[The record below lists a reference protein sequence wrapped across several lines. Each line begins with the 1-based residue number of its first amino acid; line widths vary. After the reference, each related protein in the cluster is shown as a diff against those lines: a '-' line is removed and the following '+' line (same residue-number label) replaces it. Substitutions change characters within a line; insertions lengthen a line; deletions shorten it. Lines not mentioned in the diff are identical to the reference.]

1 MATTFAGIGSGLDL
15 ESMVT
20 QLVQAER
27 QGPIQRINR
36 VEARANQENK
46 AFDAVNSSMSALQ
59 NAAKALES
67 AVADRAMKAVVPEGA
82 AFSITAGASAAES
95 AFDVEVEAIAGAQKL
110 RSTALDAGT
119 SLGNGTLS
127 LSLGGESFDVAVAA
141 GEGTPAEIA
150 LAINEAGDNPGI
162 RASVINGSDGAYL
175 VLAAEESGA
184 ANTMTVTASGGD
196 GGLAALQYTGDPG
209 TDALEQIAA
218 ARDAVIHVDGVQL
231 TSATNSFVDV
241 LDGVSIDVS
250 RAAPG
255 ETVAASVSRDDD
267 ALAGAVAAF
276 VKAYNDSR
284 ELMAGQTR
292 YNPESGSAG
301 PLQGDAAARGL
312 TSALR
317 DMRNVTGAEGSELQ
331 SLVQLGISSDTSG
344 KLSFDRGAFDTALAD
359 DPEGVAALLG
369 GQGLAGRADSR
380 LSGYLGSDGLIASR
394 KEALDNRLERA
405 TSDRE
410 ALDRRL
416 EKVESRLRS
425 QFAAL
430 DTLMA
435 QMQQDSNFLA
445 QQLGSTGF

>member
-1 MATTFAGIGSGLDL
+1 MAMTFAGIGSGLDL

-36 VEARANQENK
+36 VESRANQENR

-59 NAAKALES
+59 NAAKALET
-67 AVADRAMKAVVPEGA
+67 AVGDRAMKAVVPEDA
-82 AFSITAGASAAES
+82 AFSVTAGAGAAES
-95 AFDVEVEAIAGAQKL
+95 SFGVEVEAIAGAQKL
-110 RSTALDAGT
+110 RSAALDAET
-119 SLGNGTLS
+119 SVGSGTLS
-127 LSLGGESFDVAVAA
+127 LSLGGASFDVAIAA
-141 GEGTPAEIA
+141 GEGTPAAIA
-150 LAINEAGDNPGI
+150 RAINEAADNPGI
-162 RASVINGSDGAYL
+162 RASVINGSDGAHL
-175 VLAAEESGA
+175 VLASEETGA

-196 GGLAALQYTGDPG
+196 GGLTALQHTGDPA
-209 TDALEQIAA
+209 TDGLEQIAA
-218 ARDAVIHVDGVQL
+218 ARDAVIHVDGVRL
-231 TSATNSFVDV
+231 SSAGNSFVDV
-241 LDGVSIDVS
+241 LEGVSIDVT

-255 ETVAASVSRDDD
+255 ETVSASVTRDDD
-267 ALAGAVAAF
+267 ALAKAVEAF

-292 YNPESGSAG
+292 FNPESGSAG

-312 TSALR
+312 VSALR
-317 DMRNVTGAEGSELQ
+317 DMRNVTGAEGSALQ
-331 SLVQLGISSDTSG
+331 ALVQLGIGSDTSG
-344 KLSFDRGAFDTALAD
+344 KLSFDRSTFDTALAE

-369 GQGLAGRADSR
+369 GQGLAGRAESR
-380 LSGYLGSDGLIASR
+380 LGGYLGSDGLIASR
-394 KEALDNRLERA
+394 KEALDKRLERA
-405 TSDRE
+405 VGDRE

-445 QQLGSTGF
+445 QQLGGTGF